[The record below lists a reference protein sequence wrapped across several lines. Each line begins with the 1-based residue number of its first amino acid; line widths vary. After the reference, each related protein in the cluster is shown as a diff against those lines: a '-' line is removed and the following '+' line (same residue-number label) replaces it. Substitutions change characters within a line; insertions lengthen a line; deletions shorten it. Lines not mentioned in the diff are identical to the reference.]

1 MSARLTALLLGW
13 VALVQRRARLVIA
26 VDIGITI
33 MFALLAAFFL
43 GVNMDNKA
51 VIADHLPFVK
61 DTAAFEEH
69 FPSLEYAILIVVDG
83 ETPELARGAA
93 TSLQDHLLQKTDLFS
108 AVYSP
113 ASGPFFERH
122 GLLYRSPDELDDL
135 VDQLAR
141 MQPIITDLSRDG
153 SIANLA
159 RVVALGLE
167 QQQDTPIDAEQWAAV
182 LDRIGQAT
190 VRVYDEY
197 PVSVSWEDLMLAGS
211 AVDPGTRQLIIAQ
224 PVLTFDTLLPADR
237 AIAAVRTAAREL
249 ALLPEH
255 GVQVRVTGNPALNHE
270 EMIGLAWDIGVAGVF
285 SFALVTGILFLAF
298 RSLRLVSS
306 AALTLLVGLIW
317 TAGFATIIVGHLNIV
332 SISFGV
338 LFIGLGVDFAI
349 HLGMHYTEEVQHGAD
364 SGEAFRRS
372 IEGIGT
378 ALLLCALTTALG
390 FFSFIPT
397 DYWGVAELG
406 LIAGSGMFIIVLQTL
421 TLFPA
426 LVNVRL
432 GDDPARWVHAPVS
445 VALTPPALVQRHPGA
460 VAAVAVLLAAAGLWL
475 APGARVDAN
484 VIVMRDIRTESVQAF
499 NDLLANSRTSPWHA
513 NVLTD
518 DVATADALAA
528 RVRELPEV
536 SHTLTISTYVPDD
549 QEEKLEILADAA
561 MLFDAPPAPTRPTE
575 PPPIEEQIK
584 ALRQLRAV
592 LDLPWLENGT
602 DPLTASARKLRAEL
616 DRFLR
621 TLDPT
626 DDPAAAPAAHGDA
639 TGDPAAALRNLDRVL
654 LGNFPA
660 QVERLERALDPG
672 PITLDGLPPEVRSR
686 MLSADGHGRVQ
697 IFPSANLLDT
707 NAFTTFVDAV
717 RSVNPHAIGVA
728 VNLVEFA
735 RATERSLKKAV
746 AIALVAITV
755 LLLVLWRRVDD
766 TLLALAP
773 LLLAGLLTVG
783 AMVVLDLPFNFANV
797 TALPLL
803 LGIGIDSGIHLV
815 HQSRS
820 RDTGD
825 GDLLVTTTA
834 RAVFFSAATTIASF
848 GSLGFSNHKGIASL
862 GILLVIGTLMML
874 AANLIVLPALL
885 ALRSRLHGRHGG

>member
-1 MSARLTALLLGW
+1 MSARLTALLVAWL
-13 VALVQRRARLVIA
+13 ALVQRRARLVIGIDLA
-26 VDIGITI
+26 VTLVL
-33 MFALLAAFFL
+33 ALVAALFL

-51 VIADHLPFVK
+51 VIANHLPFVK

-69 FPSLEYAILIVVDG
+69 FPSLEYAILIVVDA
-83 ETPELARGAA
+83 ETPELARGAT
-93 TSLQDHLLQKTDLFS
+93 TSLRAHLRKRTDLFS

-122 GLLYRSPDELDDL
+122 GLLYRSVDELDDL

-141 MQPIITDLSRDG
+141 MQPIIADLSRDG

-159 RVVALGLE
+159 RVIRLGLE
-167 QQQDTPIDAEQWAAV
+167 QQRDAPIDPEQWAAV
-182 LDRIGQAT
+182 LDRVGEAT

-211 AVDPGTRQLIIAQ
+211 AVDPGTRQLIIAE

-237 AIAAVRTAAREL
+237 AIAAIRAATHEL
-249 ALLPEH
+249 ALLPDH
-255 GVQVRVTGNPALNHE
+255 GVRVRITGNPALNHE

-317 TAGFATIIVGHLNIV
+317 TAGLATFTVGHLNIV

-349 HLGMHYTEEVQHGAD
+349 HLGMHYTEEVQQGAD
-364 SGEAFRRS
+364 SPEAFRRS
-372 IEGIGT
+372 IESIGT

-445 VALTPPALVQRHPGA
+445 VALTPPAIVQRHPGA
-460 VAAVAVLLAAAGLWL
+460 VVACAVALAAVGLWL

-484 VIVMRDIRTESVQAF
+484 VIVMRDGRTESVQAF
-499 NDLLANSRTSPWHA
+499 NDLLTNSRTSPWHA

-518 DVATADALAA
+518 DIAAADALAA
-528 RVRELPEV
+528 RVRMLPEV

-549 QEEKLEILADAA
+549 QDEKLEILADAA

-575 PPPIEEQIK
+575 PPPVDEQIA
-584 ALRQLRAV
+584 ALRQLRTV
-592 LDLPWLENGT
+592 LESPWLEENTG
-602 DPLTASARKLRAEL
+602 PLAASARKLRAEL
-616 DRFLR
+616 DRFVS
-621 TLDPT
+621 TLDPAN
-626 DDPAAAPAAHGDA
+626 DP
-639 TGDPAAALRNLDRVL
+639 TTALRNLDRVL

-660 QVERLERALDPG
+660 QVERLERALAPD
-672 PITLDGLPPEVRSR
+672 PITQDGLPPEVRSR
-686 MLSADGHGRVQ
+686 MLSADGHARVQ
-697 IFPSANLLDT
+697 IFPSANLRDT

-735 RATERSLKKAV
+735 RATERSLRKAV
-746 AIALVAITV
+746 AIALLAIT
-755 LLLVLWRRVDD
+755 LLLLILWRRIDD
-766 TLLALAP
+766 MLLALAP
-773 LLLAGLLTVG
+773 LLLAGLLTVS

-815 HQSRS
+815 HQSRTT
-820 RDTGD
+820 RGGD
-825 GDLLVTTTA
+825 DNLLVSTTA

-874 AANLIVLPALL
+874 AANLVVLPALL
-885 ALRSRLHGRHGG
+885 ALRDKFHARHRSA

>member
-1 MSARLTALLLGW
+1 MTARLTALLVGW

-26 VDIGITI
+26 IDVALTI
-33 MFALLAAFFL
+33 VFAVLAALFL

-51 VIADHLPFVK
+51 VIANHLPFVK

-69 FPSLEYAILIVVDG
+69 FPSLEYAILVVIDA
-83 ETPELARGAA
+83 ETPELARDAA
-93 TSLQDHLLQKTDLFS
+93 TSLQEHLRQQTKLFS

-141 MQPIITDLSRDG
+141 MQPIITDLTRDG

-159 RVVALGLE
+159 RIVRLGLE
-167 QQQDTPIDAEQWAAV
+167 QQRDAPIDAKQWAAV
-182 LDRIGQAT
+182 LDRVGEAT

-211 AVDPGTRQLIIAQ
+211 AVDPRTRQLLIAE

-237 AIAAVRTAAREL
+237 AIAAIRTATHEL

-255 GVQVRVTGNPALNHE
+255 GVQVRITGNPALNHE
-270 EMIGLAWDIGVAGVF
+270 EMIGIAWDVGVAGVF

-298 RSLRLVSS
+298 RALRLVSS

-317 TAGFATIIVGHLNIV
+317 TAGFATVIVGHLNIV

-349 HLGMHYTEEVQHGAD
+349 HLGMHYTEEVQRGAD
-364 SGEAFRRS
+364 SAEAFRRS

-406 LIAGSGMFIIVLQTL
+406 LIAGSGMFIIVFQTV

-426 LVNVRL
+426 LVAVRL
-432 GDDPARWVHAPVS
+432 GDNPARWVHAPVS
-445 VALTPPALVQRHPGA
+445 IALTPPALVQRHPGA
-460 VAAVAVLLAAAGLWL
+460 VAAVALALGAGGLWL

-484 VIVMRDIRTESVQAF
+484 VIVMRDMRTESVQAF

-513 NVLTD
+513 NVLTA
-518 DVATADALAA
+518 DVATADALATRMRA
-528 RVRELPEV
+528 LPEV
-536 SHTLTISTYVPDD
+536 SHTLTISSYVPDD
-549 QEEKLEILADAA
+549 QDEKLEILADAA

-575 PPPIEEQIK
+575 PLPIKQQIE
-584 ALRQLRAV
+584 ALRELRTV
-592 LDLPWLENGT
+592 LESPWLENSTG
-602 DPLTASARKLRAEL
+602 PLAASASKLRAEF
-616 DRFLR
+616 DRFLP

-626 DDPAAAPAAHGDA
+626 NDRATRDAADDPA
-639 TGDPAAALRNLDRVL
+639 TALRNLDRVL

-660 QVERLERALDPG
+660 QVERLERALAPD
-672 PITLDGLPPEVRSR
+672 PITRDGLPPEVRSR
-686 MLSADGHGRVQ
+686 MLSADGHARVQ
-697 IFPSANLLDT
+697 IFPSANLRDT

-746 AIALVAITV
+746 AIALIAIT
-755 LLLVLWRRVDD
+755 LLLLALWRRVDD

-815 HQSRS
+815 HQSR
-820 RDTGD
+820 TKGAGD

-874 AANLIVLPALL
+874 GANLVVLPALL
-885 ALRSRLHGRHGG
+885 ALRDRLHARRRGA